1 MPGFV
6 IPGGYD
12 PAVSDGEINRD
23 GNDQEVPNVKPS
35 ELAEIVSRVSAGAK
49 LIVVSNREPYVHERV
64 DEEIRVVRPAG
75 GMVTALE
82 PIVRAVG
89 GTWIAYGGGS
99 ADRLVVDSQGR
110 IPLPPDDPKFTLKRV
125 WLSRTEE
132 KGYYQGMS
140 NTALW
145 PLCHIVY
152 KRPDFTRRDWE
163 AYKTVNRRFRDAV
176 LEEAG
181 TGPAIVFIQD
191 YHLALLSR
199 MIKDARPDFRV
210 IQFWHIPWPNREAFR
225 IIPWEE
231 ELLDGLLGND
241 LLGFHIQ
248 HHCNNFLETVGRAIE
263 SLVDYEH
270 FRIFRGGHPT
280 YVRPFPISVDYDQIG
295 KDVYS
300 LEVERRK
307 NRFLKELEEDVQ
319 GTVIYVGADRIDYT
333 KGILERIR
341 AFDLMLSR
349 YEDTRKKVILVQL
362 AAPSRTGVAAYRQ
375 LNEEL
380 SEAVEQINGRHQTE
394 DWVPVRFLRAHHDYY
409 AVLAACRMAHVLL
422 VTSLH
427 DGMNLVAKEFIS
439 ARTDGDG
446 LLLLSQYTGASREF
460 PDALQVNPFDLD
472 QMADAMYAAFLMPE
486 EERRQRMERM
496 RSIVEKNNV
505 YQWGGNIFA
514 EVEHTSLLEGMP

>member
-1 MPGFV
+1 MK
-6 IPGGYD
+6 
-12 PAVSDGEINRD
+12 S
-23 GNDQEVPNVKPS
+23 S
-35 ELAEIVSRVSAGAK
+35 ELAEVVSRVSAGAK
-49 LIVVSNREPYVHERV
+49 LIVVSNREPYVHERI
-64 DEEIRVVRPAG
+64 EEGFRVVRPAS

-99 ADRLVVDSQGR
+99 ADRLVVDERGR
-110 IPLPPDDPKFTLKRV
+110 IALPPGDPKFTLKRV
-125 WLSRTEE
+125 WVSRSEE

-152 KRPDFTRRDWE
+152 KRPDFSRSDWE
-163 AYKTVNRRFRDAV
+163 AYKTVNRRFCEAV

-181 TGPAIVFIQD
+181 TDPAIVFIQD
-191 YHLALLSR
+191 YHFALLSR
-199 MIKDARPDFRV
+199 MIKDERPDIRV
-210 IQFWHIPWPNREAFR
+210 VQFWHIPWPNREAFR
-225 IIPWEE
+225 IFPWEE

-241 LLGFHIQ
+241 ILGFHIQ
-248 HHCNNFLETVGRAIE
+248 YHCNNFLETVGRAIE

-270 FRIFRGGHPT
+270 FRVFRGGHPT
-280 YVRPFPISVDYDQIG
+280 YVRPFPISVDYVQIET
-295 KDVYS
+295 DVSS
-300 LEVERRK
+300 LEVEKRRSL
-307 NRFLKELEEDVQ
+307 FLKELEGDVLS
-319 GTVIYVGADRIDYT
+319 TMLYVGADRIDYT
-333 KGILERIR
+333 KGILERLR

-349 YEDTRKKVILVQL
+349 YPDTRMKVTMLQL
-362 AAPSRTGVAAYRQ
+362 AAPSRTAVAAYRK

-380 SEAVEQINGRHQTE
+380 DELVDEINWRHQTE
-394 DWVPVRFLRAHHDYY
+394 EWIPIRFLRAHHDYY
-409 AVLAACRMAHVLL
+409 AVLAACRMANVLL

-446 LLLLSQYTGASREF
+446 ILLLSQYTGASRELG
-460 PDALQVNPFDLD
+460 DALQVNPYDLD

-496 RSIVEKNNV
+496 RNILEKNDV
-505 YQWGGNIFA
+505 YQWGANIFSELERTA
-514 EVEHTSLLEGMP
+514 FLEGMS

>member
-1 MPGFV
+1 MK
-6 IPGGYD
+6 
-12 PAVSDGEINRD
+12 S
-23 GNDQEVPNVKPS
+23 S
-35 ELAEIVSRVSAGAK
+35 ELAEVVSRVSAGAK

-64 DEEIRVVRPAG
+64 EEGIRVVRPAS

-99 ADRLVVDSQGR
+99 ADRIVVDERGR
-110 IPLPPDDPKFTLKRV
+110 IALPPEDPKFTLKRI
-125 WLSRTEE
+125 WFSRAEE
-132 KGYYQGMS
+132 KGYYHGMS

-152 KRPDFTRRDWE
+152 KRPDFSRSDWE
-163 AYKTVNRRFRDAV
+163 AYKAVNRRFCEAV

-181 TGPAIVFIQD
+181 PDPAIVFIQD
-191 YHLALLSR
+191 YHLALLPR
-199 MIKDARPDFRV
+199 MIKDKRPDIRV

-225 IIPWEE
+225 IFPWEE

-241 LLGFHIQ
+241 ILGFHIQ
-248 HHCNNFLETVGRAIE
+248 YHCNNFLETVGRAIE

-270 FRIFRGGHPT
+270 FRVFRGGHPT
-280 YVRPFPISVDYDQIG
+280 YVRPFPISVDYRQIEA
-295 KDVYS
+295 DVS
-300 LEVERRK
+300 SIEVEKRRS
-307 NRFLKELEEDVQ
+307 RFLKEMEGDILS
-319 GTVIYVGADRIDYT
+319 TKLYVGADRIDYT
-333 KGILERIR
+333 KGIPERLR

-349 YEDTRKKVILVQL
+349 YPDTRTKVTMVQL
-362 AAPSRTGVAAYRQ
+362 AAPSRTAVAAYRK

-380 SEAVEQINGRHQTE
+380 DELVEEINWRQQTE
-394 DWVPVRFLRAHHDYY
+394 EWIPVRFLRAHHDYY
-409 AVLAACRMAHVLL
+409 SVLAACQMANILL

-427 DGMNLVAKEFIS
+427 DGMNLVAKEFVS

-446 LLLLSQYTGASREF
+446 ILLLSQYTGASRELA
-460 PDALQVNPFDLD
+460 DALHVNPFDLD

-496 RSIVEKNNV
+496 RNVIEKNDV
-505 YQWGGNIFA
+505 YQWGANIFQ
-514 EVEHTSLLEGMP
+514 ELERTSFLEGLQ

>member
-1 MPGFV
+1 M
-6 IPGGYD
+6 
-12 PAVSDGEINRD
+12 
-23 GNDQEVPNVKPS
+23 KPS
-35 ELAEIVSRVSAGAK
+35 ELVEIVSRVSAGAK
-49 LIVVSNREPYVHERV
+49 LIVVSNREPYIHERV
-64 DEEIRVVRPAG
+64 EEEIRVVRPAG

-99 ADRLVVDSQGR
+99 ADRLVVDPKGR
-110 IPLPPDDPKFTLKRV
+110 IALPPDDPKYTLKRV

-152 KRPDFTRRDWE
+152 KRPDFSRRDWE
-163 AYKTVNRRFRDAV
+163 AYKTVNRRFCDAV

-181 TGPAIVFIQD
+181 TDPAIVFIQD
-191 YHLALLSR
+191 YHFALLSR
-199 MIKDARPDFRV
+199 MIKDARPDLRV
-210 IQFWHIPWPNREAFR
+210 IQFWHIPWPNRESFR

-270 FRIFRGGHPT
+270 FRVFRGGHPT
-280 YVRPFPISVDYDQIG
+280 YVRPFPISVDFDQIG
-295 KDVYS
+295 KDVES
-300 LEVERRK
+300 PEVGKRK

-319 GTVIYVGADRIDYT
+319 HTIIYVGADRIDYT

-349 YEDTRKKVILVQL
+349 YADTRKKVTLVQL
-362 AAPSRTGVAAYRQ
+362 AAPSRTAVAAYRQ

-380 SEAVEQINGRHQTE
+380 NEEVEQTNGRHQTE

-409 AVLAACRMAHVLL
+409 AVLAACRLGHVLL

-446 LLLLSQYTGASREF
+446 VLLLSQYTGASREF

-496 RSIVEKNNV
+496 RNILEKNNV
-505 YQWGGNIFA
+505 FQWGGNIFT
-514 EVEHTSLLEGMP
+514 EVERTSSLEGAS

>member
-1 MPGFV
+1 M
-6 IPGGYD
+6 
-12 PAVSDGEINRD
+12 
-23 GNDQEVPNVKPS
+23 KPS
-35 ELAEIVSRVSAGAK
+35 ELAEIISRVSAGAK

-99 ADRLVVDSQGR
+99 ADRLMVDPQGR
-110 IPLPPDDPKFTLKRV
+110 IDLPPGDPKFTLKRV

-152 KRPDFTRRDWE
+152 KRPDFSRRDWE
-163 AYKTVNRRFRDAV
+163 AYKTVNRRFCDAV

-181 TGPAIVFIQD
+181 TDPAIVFIQD
-191 YHLALLSR
+191 YHFALLSR
-199 MIKDARPDFRV
+199 MIKDARPDIRV

-295 KDVYS
+295 KDVDS
-300 LEVERRK
+300 TEVEKRK
-307 NRFLKELEEDVQ
+307 NRFLKELEGDVRSM
-319 GTVIYVGADRIDYT
+319 VLYVGADRIDYT

-341 AFDLMLSR
+341 AFEIMLSR
-349 YEDTRKKVILVQL
+349 YEDTRNKAMLVQL
-362 AAPSRTGVAAYRQ
+362 AAPSRMGVAAYRQ
-375 LNEEL
+375 LNEDL

-394 DWVPVRFLRAHHDYY
+394 DWVPVHFLRANHDYY
-409 AVLAACRMAHVLL
+409 AVLAACRMANVLL

-427 DGMNLVAKEFIS
+427 DGMNLVSKEFIS

-496 RSIVEKNNV
+496 RNIVEKNNV

-514 EVEHTSLLEGMP
+514 EMEHTSLLEGMP

>member
-1 MPGFV
+1 
-6 IPGGYD
+6 
-12 PAVSDGEINRD
+12 
-23 GNDQEVPNVKPS
+23 VKPS

-99 ADRLVVDSQGR
+99 ADRLVVDPQGR
-110 IPLPPDDPKFTLKRV
+110 IDLPPDDPKFTLKRV

-152 KRPDFTRRDWE
+152 KRPDFSRRDWE
-163 AYKTVNRRFRDAV
+163 AYKTVNRRFCDAV

-181 TGPAIVFIQD
+181 TEPAIVFIQD

-199 MIKDARPDFRV
+199 MIKDARPDIRV

-295 KDVYS
+295 KDVDS
-300 LEVERRK
+300 LEVEKRK
-307 NRFLKELEEDVQ
+307 NRFLKELEGDVQ
-319 GTVIYVGADRIDYT
+319 STVIYVGADRIDYT

-341 AFDLMLSR
+341 AFDLMLTR
-349 YEDTRKKVILVQL
+349 YDDTKNKVILVQL

-375 LNEEL
+375 LNEDL

-409 AVLAACRMAHVLL
+409 AVLAACRMAHVLV

-496 RSIVEKNNV
+496 RNIVEKNNV

-514 EVEHTSLLEGMP
+514 EMEHTSLLEGMP